1 MYRDNY
7 ELSEGLGEGDLTDQT
22 IKDCEKFVCKLYNY
36 DTLTSTDTVRSA
48 LFGKSK
54 SPENMPPTSDAL
66 LLHTKRAHYQA
77 LIWRQANICRPTLP
91 CPTEMGWKL
100 SNGGL
105 VPILMTLDP
114 VPEACLDLITCNC
127 VTGCRTLRCGCKRAQ
142 IQCMD
147 LCKCKTTNRDE
158 CRNNTYS

>member
-7 ELSEGLGEGDLTDQT
+7 ELFEGLGEGDLTDQM
-22 IKDCEKFVCKLYNY
+22 IKDCEKFVCKLYNH
-36 DTLTSTDTVRSA
+36 DTLISTDTVRSA

-105 VPILMTLDP
+105 VH
-114 VPEACLDLITCNC
+114 
-127 VTGCRTLRCGCKRAQ
+127 
-142 IQCMD
+142 
-147 LCKCKTTNRDE
+147 
-158 CRNNTYS
+158 TYDFRSHPGSLLGFDSL